1 MVLQEP
7 QKLGLLLRFTQNSPL
22 FVWHLLG
29 AEGSHCTV
37 HCPAAL
43 RTPSSAGAGS
53 WEHIIMLTQGDYI
66 WDVLCAAA
74 WWQ

>member
-7 QKLGLLLRFTQNSPL
+7 QKLGLLLRFTQNKPL

-37 HCPAAL
+37 HCPAL
-43 RTPSSAGAGS
+43 RTPHSDEAR
-53 WEHIIMLTQGDYI
+53 EHLTVRRQGR
-66 WDVLCAAA
+66 
-74 WWQ
+74 